1 MVSGFRRVFLRSFG
15 CPTSLADGEF
25 MVGCL
30 LSAGYKIVENVEKA
44 DVIIYNTCAVK
55 TPTENRMIDILRGV
69 PKDKKLVITG
79 CLPLINLERLKAE
92 VEFDGVIGPSA
103 GDRIVEVVRRVGCGE
118 KVIVLEGG
126 SKPSLELPRVR
137 ANKVVSIVPISYC
150 CLGSC
155 SYCCVRFARGRLRSY
170 GVREIVE
177 RVERDLNSGVREV
190 WLTSQDN
197 ACYGKDIGTN
207 LVGLLEEI
215 CGVDGEFF
223 VRVGMMNPNHV
234 LNMLEDLIHVF
245 KSDKVFKFVH
255 LPVQSGDNQ
264 VLGLMN
270 RFYSVEDFEEIVC
283 RFREEIPEVTL
294 ATDVICGFPGESDEA
309 FGRTLKLVEDV
320 KPDVVNVSKF
330 FPRPGTVAEKMR
342 SRLSSR
348 DVKVRSRKL
357 ADLCGRVSFERNKRW
372 MNWSGRVLVDEVGKR
387 PGSLVG
393 RNFAY
398 KPVVVRGCGSLFG
411 RFVRVR
417 VVEVFS
423 TYLGGVVE

>member
-1 MVSGFRRVFLRSFG
+1 M
-15 CPTSLADGEF
+15 A
-25 MVGCL
+25 GCL
-30 LSAGYKIVENVEKA
+30 LDAGYEIVGDAARA

-55 TPTENRMIDILRGV
+55 TPTENRMMDILRGV
-69 PKDKKLVITG
+69 PRDRKLIVTG
-79 CLPLINLERLKAE
+79 CLPLVNLERLKAE

-103 GDRIVEVVRRVGCGE
+103 GDRIVEVVRKVGCGE
-118 KVIVLEGG
+118 KVIVFEGG

-137 ANKVVSIVPISYC
+137 ANKVVSIVPISYG
-150 CLGSC
+150 CLGAC
-155 SYCCVRFARGRLRSY
+155 SYCCVRFARGDLRSY

-177 RVERDLNSGVREV
+177 RVERDLGSGVREV

-207 LVGLLEEI
+207 LVCLLEEI

-223 VRVGMMNPNHV
+223 LRVGMMNPNYV
-234 LNMLEDLIHVF
+234 LDMLEDLIRVF

-270 RFYSVEDFEEIVC
+270 RFYSVEDFEKIVC

-320 KPDVVNVSKF
+320 KPDIVNISKF

-342 SRLSSR
+342 SRLSPR
-348 DVKVRSRKL
+348 DVKERSRRL

-387 PGSLVG
+387 SGSLVG

-411 RFVRVR
+411 EFVRVR
-417 VVEVFS
+417 VVEAFQ
-423 TYLGGVVE
+423 TYLGGVVECM